1 MKQSVAGNARN
12 GSQNKNDVFGSSY
25 PCLYRL
31 QNDFCSTKD
40 SGVMVTRKT
49 IFGEGDITHTDT
61 DSAAHSGYFRWG
73 LGEGG
78 VFTFDTQTPLTERFS
93 GFS

>member
-1 MKQSVAGNARN
+1 
-12 GSQNKNDVFGSSY
+12 
-25 PCLYRL
+25 
-31 QNDFCSTKD
+31 
-40 SGVMVTRKT
+40 MVTRKT